1 MWGLGNSTFVQ
12 TSLWKLSTTKIR
24 MLWLALCVLAWAGF
38 SHIIVHFGVLTFKN
52 SKQRHHRHCST
63 MFISAINCIYPCV
76 FCSWCRKK
84 KINWWAVLFPINK
97 CTRKGKKMKKKT
109 GEKKEMTNNSITAMM
124 ETTNRLFNLFLC
136 CRLTSQH
143 TQRINVMSTQ
153 CTQNQQSPTFWKN
166 LTTALIGRRHK
177 VSCSSVNIWSQ
188 LKHSV
193 VKCVCVWGCVSRVD
207 GSQRS
212 DPLMRGAA

>member
-1 MWGLGNSTFVQ
+1 MLTSKAGRGKKAWALLWFYPQQRNYMWGLGNGTFVQ

-24 MLWLALCVLAWAGF
+24 MLWLALYVLAWAGF

-76 FCSWCRKK
+76 FRSRCTKK

-124 ETTNRLFNLFLC
+124 ETTNRLFNLFLALLQVNFTTYTENKC
-136 CRLTSQH
+136 HEHAVYTKPAVTNLLEKSHNCSNWKK
-143 TQRINVMSTQ
+143 TQSE
-153 CTQNQQSPTFWKN
+153 
-166 LTTALIGRRHK
+166 L
-177 VSCSSVNIWSQ
+177 Q
-188 LKHSV
+188 L
-193 VKCVCVWGCVSRVD
+193 C
-207 GSQRS
+207 
-212 DPLMRGAA
+212 

>member
-1 MWGLGNSTFVQ
+1 
-12 TSLWKLSTTKIR
+12 

-52 SKQRHHRHCST
+52 SKQRHHRHWST

-76 FCSWCRKK
+76 FRSWRRK

-97 CTRKGKKMKKKT
+97 CTHKGKKMKKKKEKRKKWQTTPLQRWWKLQT
-109 GEKKEMTNNSITAMM
+109 GSSISSWP
-124 ETTNRLFNLFLC
+124 C

-143 TQRINVMSTQ
+143 TQRINVTSTQ

-193 VKCVCVWGCVSRVD
+193 VKCVCVSGCVSRVD